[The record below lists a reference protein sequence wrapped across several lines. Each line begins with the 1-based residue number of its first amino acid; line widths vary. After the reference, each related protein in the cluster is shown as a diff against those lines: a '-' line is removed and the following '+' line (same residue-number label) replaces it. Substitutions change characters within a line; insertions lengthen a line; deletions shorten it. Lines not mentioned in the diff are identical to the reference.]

1 LASQVVFEILPDPD
15 VRERRLTRST
25 AHLDLWPEGDVINP
39 MIDSGTVTLFQTDPA
54 RSVARLVFNLSA
66 PGSAD
71 PSQPHPILGNLQI
84 RQALR
89 YAVEPGRLNAEAF
102 NDRGRVIYSELHQLG
117 CNIAPFPYNPGL
129 AAALLDD
136 AGWVL
141 VDPEVNPVRECRGC
155 GTAEEGTPLVL
166 QSYTYVE
173 APESVQRAHEL
184 IEEMLAEVGVKLE
197 RQVAEGGKLWDT
209 WQGDGLEIRGNFD
222 LDLWD
227 DGYFGVDPTI
237 YLTDLFDPRAIP
249 TRDNPVAGLNVSRY
263 RNPNLANLFDALH
276 TPLPNNRRRALLCEL
291 ALTLDQDLPQ
301 IPLVAIPDLYAI
313 SIDLEGVAPHIYD
326 TVTWNASEWRLVR
339 PVAE

>member
-1 LASQVVFEILPDPD
+1 
-15 VRERRLTRST
+15 
-25 AHLDLWPEGDVINP
+25 
-39 MIDSGTVTLFQTDPA
+39 M
-54 RSVARLVFNLSA
+54 
-66 PGSAD
+66 
-71 PSQPHPILGNLQI
+71 
-84 RQALR
+84 
-89 YAVEPGRLNAEAF
+89 
-102 NDRGRVIYSELHQLG
+102 
-117 CNIAPFPYNPGL
+117 
-129 AAALLDD
+129 
-136 AGWVL
+136 
-141 VDPEVNPVRECRGC
+141 
-155 GTAEEGTPLVL
+155 L

-222 LDLWD
+222 LDFWD

-313 SIDLEGVAPHIYD
+313 SIDLEGVVPHIYD